1 MNELSLD
8 GFRHSIRQTYGSE
21 SQFVGRERIHEQ
33 FDGEPAWEGEV
44 LVFQLLDHPTA
55 THCYAWEQDGRVTAV
70 LHAGHITSA
79 VKAVRA
85 SILGDLDNPRKHE

>member
-8 GFRHSIRQTYGSE
+8 GFRDSIRQTYGSE
-21 SQFVGRERIHEQ
+21 SQFVCRERVHEQ

-44 LVFQLLDHPTA
+44 LVFQLLNHPTA

-70 LHAGHITSA
+70 LHAGHINSA
-79 VKAVRA
+79 VNAVRA
-85 SILGDLDNPRKHE
+85 SILGELDNPRKHE